1 MKFTILTACVG
12 GGLIIFFG
20 IEVENGCCVVNSLK
34 KNMLKLILLPLEKLL
49 KIETL
54 ELLILFVFILLL
66 LIFINMKKGGKSK

>member
-1 MKFTILTACVG
+1 
-12 GGLIIFFG
+12 
-20 IEVENGCCVVNSLK
+20 
-34 KNMLKLILLPLEKLL
+34 MLKLILLPLEKLL